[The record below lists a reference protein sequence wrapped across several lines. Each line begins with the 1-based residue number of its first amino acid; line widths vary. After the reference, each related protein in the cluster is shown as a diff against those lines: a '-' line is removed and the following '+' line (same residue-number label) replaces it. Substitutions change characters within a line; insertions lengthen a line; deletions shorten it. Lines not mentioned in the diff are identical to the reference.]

1 MRQIIPNFLITPLLT
16 IYILFAVFLPFFRVR
31 TKTFIGFKLH
41 LTGTVRA
48 CGASPGFAIRS
59 RPELQG
65 RCCVPW
71 TCCWLQLGSQC
82 RVSLWQTLLTLSLV
96 PGDRGRGHDHN
107 CVPGPF
113 PAQHLWASTPGDLP
127 PFHPTA
133 PAWKC
138 PHPGHSHQP
147 DQHPFPGKESFRG
160 RKLWLAPPSLPT
172 SSCSC
177 YSLSIQVEIIR
188 WRFSLS
194 GVPLLGRWHY
204 VTPPHTPNFLDL
216 SMLIL
221 SSVELATCTSEE
233 TRFWEREDLGAGKAR
248 DLEDQGQ
255 R

>member
-1 MRQIIPNFLITPLLT
+1 MWRPPWLC
-16 IYILFAVFLPFFRVR
+16 V
-31 TKTFIGFKLH
+31 
-41 LTGTVRA
+41 
-48 CGASPGFAIRS
+48 RS

-71 TCCWLQLGSQC
+71 TCCWLQLDSQC
-82 RVSLWQTLLTLSLV
+82 RVSLWQTVLTLSLV

-160 RKLWLAPPSLPT
+160 RKLWLAPPSLST

-177 YSLSIQVEIIR
+177 YSVYSSRDNSMTFFPIR
-188 WRFSLS
+188 CPIVREVALCHPPTHSQFSRFVYVDPFFCGTGNMYFWRNKILRMWRFRCRESQGPGGPGPEVANLCLWCFEVKIS
-194 GVPLLGRWHY
+194 EV
-204 VTPPHTPNFLDL
+204 F
-216 SMLIL
+216 IL
-221 SSVELATCTSEE
+221 PFRVYSASKIQC
-233 TRFWEREDLGAGKAR
+233 
-248 DLEDQGQ
+248 
-255 R
+255 